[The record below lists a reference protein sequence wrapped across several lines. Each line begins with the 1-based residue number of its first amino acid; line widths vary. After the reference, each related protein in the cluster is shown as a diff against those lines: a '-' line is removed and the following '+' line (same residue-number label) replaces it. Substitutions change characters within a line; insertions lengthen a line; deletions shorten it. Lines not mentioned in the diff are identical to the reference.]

1 MNIRTASALAI
12 SIAHLACTIECAE
25 TVFELKG
32 DALVIPAE
40 AGQLTPPMQARERG
54 DYEGGRY
61 VSTDE
66 GNRGGVRY
74 RVRVPK
80 AGRYYLFAHA
90 EGKDSTADSF
100 FVEIGREPDR
110 TDPNAVWDV
119 VKSKS
124 FWQPVTGRR
133 GAERPVREWQLS
145 AGEHVLYVSG
155 RERYAALDVLALT
168 ADAAA
173 QLPTFGPPLDL
184 GEYGS
189 RRGPTMQ
196 SRVPLIYYIS
206 YTDKYFT
213 APQYL
218 DAFRAAPPDVL
229 HVGKAVP
236 ITHNWGPVPMLFGEN
251 QATGGPGHTL
261 NWDNIRLL
269 SPAELRNKT
278 ELITATVKR
287 AHEMGI
293 RYVCPYIGQ
302 RALAGDPSKRQG
314 FWNFYDHWDDYA
326 DWLGPKPAEGPSDW
340 LFRGRLGNP
349 QPVYGGAFDV
359 PYFAPLK
366 RYGACPNN
374 PHWFGFQ
381 KSVVTLAAKCGY
393 DGVFIDNCVSG
404 GDYCKHCW
412 ARFDEFLR
420 RTPQTLLEDRF
431 GVADRKAL
439 RAWTD
444 VPAKLHSRFRLEM
457 LRDYVVTLRDHART
471 VSPSFFLFANNPSLT
486 HCFLLGE
493 GCELIMWENAFP
505 SGCLIEG
512 EPPQRETLG
521 IEVVVAP
528 LEEAPA
534 THRLSFRHP
543 ELFVELA
550 VEIHLPTRCTVDQ
563 PLPVS
568 VEVQTVGNSNRDDDA
583 VEDVAL
589 VFKKQGD
596 TDEHRVALGPSGRI
610 GGVVPD
616 VVHKPPV
623 ELQGAWTPKAAGTY
637 GVRLEYRYTD
647 VPHLDVTNRKL
658 VRDRI
663 QLGGCVYQNH
673 IGEFSLAACGKARI
687 IPHGRGTHPE
697 LAFAECAA
705 FGHQASASVA
715 EQWAVVRYQ
724 RFFRAHADLFTNA
737 QPFGQVALLG
747 AYWGGNPYHALRMVW
762 PNVADHLSAQH
773 VLFKSLLD
781 ATLTAEDLRGVRA
794 LVLIAR
800 DYEMGV
806 EALKALQQF
815 ARRGSQIILQHS
827 DTSINGVPATEL
839 LDAAIFPLWDWDD
852 PPDVAPPISPSGG
865 RQRGLRFA
873 AYVDLGQRWII
884 LHAVNYNVA
893 LVGANRGE
901 VVPVEDVEVTL
912 PLSGTRSPTSV
923 TAIDPA
929 GPSKGE
935 PLRFA
940 REPGLL
946 TFTIPKLRVHKV
958 VIVNLAAKHRRR
970 SSMPSRSHGRRRP
983 RRR

>member
-1 MNIRTASALAI
+1 MCTRIASALAI
-12 SIAHLACTIECAE
+12 CVTHFACTIECAE
-25 TVFELKG
+25 TLFELQG
-32 DALVIPAE
+32 EALVIPAE
-40 AGQLTPPMQARERG
+40 AGQLLQPMRVDERE
-54 DYEGGRY
+54 DFEGGKC
-61 VSTDE
+61 VFTDDR
-66 GNRGGVRY
+66 NRGAARY

-100 FVEIGREPDR
+100 FVEIDKKPDR
-110 TDPNAVWDV
+110 ADPSAIWDV

-133 GAERPVREWQLS
+133 SAERPARNWQLS
-145 AGEHVLYVSG
+145 AGEHVLYVFG
-155 RERYAALDVLALT
+155 RERNAALDVLALT
-168 ADAAA
+168 ADPAA
-173 QLPTFGPPLDL
+173 QLPTFGPPLAL

-189 RRGPTMQ
+189 LRGPTME

-213 APQYL
+213 DPKYL

-251 QATGGPGHTL
+251 QATGGPKHTL

-269 SPAELRNKT
+269 SPAELRNKIK
-278 ELITATVKR
+278 LITATVKR
-287 AHEMGI
+287 AHDMGI

-326 DWLGPKPAEGPSDW
+326 DWLGPKPAEGPTDW
-340 LFRGRLGNP
+340 LFRDLAGSPR
-349 QPVYGGAFDV
+349 PVYGGTFDV

-381 KSVVTLAAKCGY
+381 KSVVALTAKCGY

-404 GDYCKHCW
+404 GDYCKYCW
-412 ARFDEFLR
+412 AKLGEFLR
-420 RTPQTLLEDRF
+420 RTPQTLLDDRF

-439 RAWTD
+439 KSWAD
-444 VPAKLHSRFRLEM
+444 LPARLQSRFRLEM
-457 LRDYVVTLRDHART
+457 LRDYVVALRDHARS

-493 GCELIMWENAFP
+493 GCDLIMWENAFP
-505 SGCLIEG
+505 SGCTIEG
-512 EPPQRETLG
+512 EPPQREALG
-521 IEVVVAP
+521 IEVVDAP
-528 LEEAPA
+528 VQEDPT
-534 THRLSFRHP
+534 THRLNFRHP
-543 ELFVELA
+543 DLFVELA
-550 VEIHLPTRCTVDQ
+550 VEIRLATRCTVGQ

-568 VEVQTVGNSNRDDDA
+568 VEVITVGNSNRDDDA
-583 VEDVAL
+583 IEDVAL
-589 VFKKQGD
+589 MFRKQGD
-596 TDEHRVALGPSGRI
+596 TDEHRVALGPTGRI
-610 GGVVPD
+610 GGVVPE

-623 ELQGAWTPKAAGTY
+623 ELRGTWTPKEAGSY

-647 VPHLDVTNRKL
+647 VPHIDVADREL

-673 IGEFSLAACGKARI
+673 IGELSLAACGNARV

-737 QPFGQVALLG
+737 RPFGQVALLG
-747 AYWGGNPYHALRMVW
+747 AYWGGNPYHALRMAW
-762 PNVADHLSAQH
+762 PNVADHLSAEH

-781 ATLTAEDLRGVRA
+781 TSLTAEGLRGVRA
-794 LVLIAR
+794 LVLVAK
-800 DYEMGV
+800 DYEMSG

-815 ARRGSQIILQHS
+815 AERAGQVILQHR
-827 DTSINGVPATEL
+827 DAAINGMPVTER

-852 PPDVAPPISPSGG
+852 PPDLAPPISASQG

-873 AYVDLGQRWII
+873 AYVDLGQRWLI
-884 LHAVNYNVA
+884 LHAVNYNTA
-893 LVGANRGE
+893 LVGKTKRK
-901 VVPVEDVEVTL
+901 VTPVENVEITL
-912 PLSGTRSPTSV
+912 PIPGARPVASV

-929 GPSKGE
+929 NPDQGE
-935 PLRFA
+935 PLQFN
-940 REPGLL
+940 REPDRL
-946 TFTIPKLRVHKV
+946 TFTIPRVRVHKV
-958 VIVNLAAKHRRR
+958 VLVNLTAKHRRR
-970 SSMPSRSHGRRRP
+970 PSIPSRSHRLRGP